1 MNTTIIACKTI
12 EDELNLALKQTGLV
26 YPIKWLESGLHSV
39 PKDLNSKL
47 QDVLSGIRADRVLM
61 AMGFC
66 GNSIQD
72 INAGDFELII
82 PRVDDCISFL
92 LGGVK
97 KRIEISRQYDAYF
110 LTDGWLRGER
120 NVWVEYQLTLKK
132 YGEKRAALI
141 AKSLFGHYRSLCL
154 LDSGAMP
161 IDELIDKTKDIAE
174 TLKLKQEVVP
184 ASIEYI
190 KLLLTGPWPEE
201 KFIIK
206 QPGEAVTAKDL
217 IL

>member
-12 EDELNLALKQTGLV
+12 EDELNLALEQTGLA
-26 YPIKWLESGLHSV
+26 YPIEWLESGLHSV
-39 PKDLNSKL
+39 PKDLNAKL
-47 QDVLSGIRADRVLM
+47 RDVLSGIRADRVLV

-72 INAGDFELII
+72 IKAGDFELII
-82 PRVDDCISFL
+82 PRVDDCISLL

-120 NVWVEYQLTLKK
+120 NVWVEYQLTLEK
-132 YGEKRAALI
+132 YGEKRAALL

-161 IDELIDKTKDIAE
+161 IDELIDKTTDIAE
-174 TLKLKQEVVP
+174 TLNLKQEVVP

-190 KLLLTGPWPEE
+190 KLLLTGPWSEE
-201 KFIIK
+201 MFIVR